1 MVKSE
6 RKKERKNPATPLTR
20 KRATHPP
27 TDDGFDCGDFD
38 TLTLTGSEMTRS

>member
-20 KRATHPP
+20 KTSHPP